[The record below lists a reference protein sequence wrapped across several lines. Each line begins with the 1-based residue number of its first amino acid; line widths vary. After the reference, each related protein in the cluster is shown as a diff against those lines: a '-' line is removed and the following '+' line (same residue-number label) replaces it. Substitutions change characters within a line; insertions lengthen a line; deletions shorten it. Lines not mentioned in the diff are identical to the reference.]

1 MIGALADTTLPEDLG
16 LADAHEDELYEA
28 HVEDMPWAWGIL
40 ITQMAPPMHWRRCLQ
55 TSAKGLRPLESHH

>member
-28 HVEDMPWAWGIL
+28 HVEDMPWAWGDWLLL
-40 ITQMAPPMHWRRCLQ
+40 ITRVAPPQ
-55 TSAKGLRPLESHH
+55 IGQPLD